1 MLKIRFTG
9 QDLARTRIAPAADM
23 SSELVL
29 SLHMLATRR
38 SDGGLGQWREQLG
51 RRWRPRSAML
61 FDLFSAT
68 DLPEFL
74 TVRQDGRDT
83 AEATAGGLDR
93 TGREY
98 LSGLGRLR
106 GLTPFARDL
115 AAGDRRARV
124 LLGDLTAEY
133 QAAAITP
140 YRERIDLLVRA
151 ELRCRARQLATGGL
165 DEVLATLHPDVR
177 WRRRVLSL
185 PMSPCLTEVDLGGR
199 GLLLQ
204 PAVFASGRLVI
215 AGFEAPREQPVL
227 IYPIPGDRRLLMDD
241 KVSPPSALT
250 NLLGRTRAAALCTL
264 AADGPLSTTGL
275 AAALGVSAATASQ
288 HAGIL
293 AGAGLTTKER
303 QGGTVVHRITLLT
316 GRGSRDPRFTVC
328 GGDEPSPTAAAA
340 AAQR

>member
-1 MLKIRFTG
+1 MLKIRFTE

-23 SSELVL
+23 SCELVL

-38 SDGGLGQWREQLG
+38 SESGLGQWREQLG
-51 RRWRPRSAML
+51 RRWQPRTAML

-83 AEATAGGLDR
+83 AEATAAGLDR
-93 TGREY
+93 AGRDY
-98 LSGLGRLR
+98 VSGLGRLR
-106 GLTPFARDL
+106 RLTPFARDL
-115 AAGDRRARV
+115 AAGERRSRV

-140 YRERIDLLVRA
+140 YWERIDLLVAA
-151 ELRCRARQLATGGL
+151 EHRYRARQLATEGL
-165 DEVLATLHPDVR
+165 DEVLTTLRPDIR
-177 WRRRVLSL
+177 WERPVLTL

-215 AGFEAPREQPVL
+215 AGFEAPQEQPVL

-241 KVSPPSALT
+241 QVSPPPALT

-264 AADGPLSTTGL
+264 AAGGPLSTTEL
-275 AAALGVSAATASQ
+275 ATALGISPATASQ
-288 HAGIL
+288 HASIL
-293 AGAGLTTKER
+293 ADAGLTTKER
-303 QGGTVVHRITLLT
+303 QGGTVVHHLTLL
-316 GRGSRDPRFTVC
+316 GEVLLKGGVAGAAKGVSRLLVA
-328 GGDEPSPTAAAA
+328 GEG
-340 AAQR
+340 